1 MKPYHPLGEVKR
13 LIQEGNYDITTRA
26 SMEGAFDFGLDDRGM
41 ISVILSLED
50 SDFEKTLEGKK
61 KKGLMQDVYKKDIG
75 GKDAYIK
82 LQILMNLT
90 VVISFH
96 EYT

>member
-1 MKPYHPLGEVKR
+1 MKPYHPLREVKR
-13 LIQEGNYDITTRA
+13 LIQEGSYDITTRA

-50 SDFEKTLEGKK
+50 SDFKKTLEAKK
-61 KKGLMQDVYKKDIG
+61 RKGLMQDVYKKDIA

-82 LQILMNLT
+82 LQILMNIT

-96 EYT
+96 DYT